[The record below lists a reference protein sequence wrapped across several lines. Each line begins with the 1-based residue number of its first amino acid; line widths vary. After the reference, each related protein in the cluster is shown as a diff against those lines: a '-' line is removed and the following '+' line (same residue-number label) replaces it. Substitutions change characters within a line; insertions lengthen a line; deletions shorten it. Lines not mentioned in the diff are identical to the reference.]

1 MRFTVTRLLATV
13 LAVVLGGYV
22 FVVGPHLAGERERRR
37 DAAIDAAL
45 PPTASIEPTPTGGS
59 RAAGNGRRV
68 FPARG
73 DSFVGIMTA
82 GGVHDLTEAARFT
95 RRTGHRPQ
103 VYEFSQDWAHD
114 RFDADLIDNVA
125 RRGMM
130 PLLAWEPW
138 DHREA
143 GAAAQLRGDQPAY
156 RLARIIDGTYDPYL
170 RSWARGIASLRYA
183 VGIRLAHEM
192 NGYWYPW
199 CEQSNGNH
207 PGEYV
212 RAWRH
217 VHDIFVRA
225 GATNAVWV
233 WSPNVGYRN
242 ATPFE
247 RLYPGDAYVDWV
259 GLSGYY
265 GTVGKESYQS
275 FDQLFSYSEKRLR
288 RLTAKPLVI
297 TEVGATDADGRKA
310 EWIADMFRSLPR
322 HPDVIGVIWYEAV
335 KVIDWRITT
344 SAGSVS
350 AFTSGMSA
358 LRYRTPWTP
367 DTEPRRRL

>member
-37 DAAIDAAL
+37 EAAIDAAL
-45 PPTASIEPTPTGGS
+45 PPTASIEPPPTGGS
-59 RAAGNGRRV
+59 RAAGSGHRV

-82 GGVHDLTEAARFT
+82 AGVHDLTEAARFT
-95 RRTGHRPQ
+95 HRTGHRPQ

-170 RSWARGIASLRYA
+170 RSWAKGIASLRYP

-225 GATNAVWV
+225 GASNAIWV

-242 ATPFE
+242 ATPFD

-275 FDQLFSYSEKRLR
+275 FDQLFSDSEKRLR

-322 HPDVIGVIWYEAV
+322 HPDIIGVIWYEAV

-350 AFTSGMSA
+350 AFTSGISA
-358 LRYRTPWTP
+358 PRYRTPWAP